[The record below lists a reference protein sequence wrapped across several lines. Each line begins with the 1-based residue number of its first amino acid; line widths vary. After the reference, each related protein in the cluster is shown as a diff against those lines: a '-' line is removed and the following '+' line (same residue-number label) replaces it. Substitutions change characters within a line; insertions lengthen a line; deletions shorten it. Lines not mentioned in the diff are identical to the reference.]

1 LITGD
6 VPESLTELNF
16 SDNALTR
23 KLPKNLSNMQ
33 SLVVASFKN
42 NYFTGFLPKNLRT
55 LQILDLSSSLLNGTL
70 NSDFGGDKIRHLNVS
85 YNIFSGEIPLEFA
98 EKIPSNTTIDLSF
111 NNLTGEIPNS
121 PVLLTKE
128 TKSFSGNNDLCEEP
142 MKYR

>member
-1 LITGD
+1 
-6 VPESLTELNF
+6 
-16 SDNALTR
+16 
-23 KLPKNLSNMQ
+23 MQ

-85 YNIFSGEIPLEFA
+85 YNIFSGEIPLELA

-111 NNLTGEIPNS
+111 NNLIGEIPNS

-128 TKSFSGNNDLCEEP
+128 TKSFSGNNDLCGEP